1 MKLHGDRESFM
12 IKASIIIT
20 AYNVEDYIEKCIMSA
35 INQTEKNIEIIIVN
49 DGSTDCTLNK
59 INILANY
66 DKRIRIIDKKNEG
79 VMKARYDGL
88 EIAIGKY
95 ILFVDADDWIE
106 ERCIEKLF
114 NIAERSSCDIVIYNY
129 YTVNKSNILKCMELN
144 ADVDDYLKS
153 VFIGQTS
160 QYLWDKF
167 IRRKFIFDNKI
178 SFYGRLSYA
187 EDLAILSNLYIMKP
201 KVEILD
207 EPLYY
212 YFQRENS
219 LTKKINDK
227 VVDINESLEYI
238 KNMLKINN
246 IYSVYKDEFDM
257 CIYLNL
263 FIYVVIAS
271 HKFNLYVKKI
281 YNMYKDRNIM
291 VKGNIYIIKYIDNY
305 NRLGRLRINIYQK
318 SYKCGI
324 LYDFIRDKIKN
335 IIKKNK

>member
-1 MKLHGDRESFM
+1 
-12 IKASIIIT
+12 
-20 AYNVEDYIEKCIMSA
+20 
-35 INQTEKNIEIIIVN
+35 
-49 DGSTDCTLNK
+49 
-59 INILANY
+59 
-66 DKRIRIIDKKNEG
+66 
-79 VMKARYDGL
+79 
-88 EIAIGKY
+88 
-95 ILFVDADDWIE
+95 
-106 ERCIEKLF
+106 
-114 NIAERSSCDIVIYNY
+114 
-129 YTVNKSNILKCMELN
+129 MELN

>member
-1 MKLHGDRESFM
+1 MKVILVGKGEM
-12 IKASIIIT
+12 
-20 AYNVEDYIEKCIMSA
+20 
-35 INQTEKNIEIIIVN
+35 
-49 DGSTDCTLNK
+49 
-59 INILANY
+59 LANLIQGCMLAGVEIVGVFRY
-66 DKRIRIIDKKNEG
+66 ERLLYSSLRLFFHDFFSNSPDLTLIRKFNLRDINCKSVNSEKFRNE
-79 VMKARYDGL
+79 
-88 EIAIGKY
+88 
-95 ILFVDADDWIE
+95 IL
-106 ERCIEKLF
+106 KT
-114 NIAERSSCDIVIYNY
+114 NTDIVLVGTWREKFKKETIDMPVIGTINVHPALLPKYRGPNP
-129 YTVNKSNILKCMELN
+129 
-144 ADVDDYLKS
+144 YL
-153 VFIGQTS
+153 QTIWHREKES
-160 QYLWDKF
+160 GVTFHLMDEKF
-167 IRRKFIFDNKI
+167 D
-178 SFYGRLSYA
+178 SGA
-187 EDLAILSNLYIMKP
+187 VLAQA

-335 IIKKNK
+335 IIKKNGRKSFRN